1 MIEIQNS
8 SGELKKTKSRT
19 KTLLVCTKPHS
30 KRKKTRRGKPERPEG
45 ASGKPE
51 SSRAIHQQEA
61 GKTTNKHDRRRTGK
75 RGTGTQGERT
85 TTADRNTDTGPPT
98 QEVPPTHPQRER
110 NSMWGG
116 RPRHEPKMTTRQQEK
131 EGERPQRVETRNI
144 KRVRLNT

>member
-1 MIEIQNS
+1 MIEIQKS
-8 SGELKKTKSRT
+8 SGTTENINFKIQRENTARMHKLLFIKKRS
-19 KTLLVCTKPHS
+19 
-30 KRKKTRRGKPERPEG
+30 RRGKPERPEG

-98 QEVPPTHPQRER
+98 QEVPLTPPNASGALCGEAGHGTNRRRRQDNRR
-110 NSMWGG
+110 KRG
-116 RPRHEPKMTTRQQEK
+116 RA
-131 EGERPQRVETRNI
+131 
-144 KRVRLNT
+144 LND